1 MPEEKES
8 PTFISFINWGFQ
20 ALLVALLAWGVTE
33 LSGVNKSVQ
42 ELNVKMAVVM
52 ERDITRGEQV
62 QEIKERLKH
71 LEGK

>member
-1 MPEEKES
+1 MPTEEAEK

-42 ELNVKMAVVM
+42 ELNIKMGSVLETVKDHEQRLRVV
-52 ERDITRGEQV
+52 EV
-62 QEIKERLKH
+62 KKN
-71 LEGK
+71 